1 MYLNSRGLLG
11 MPHDLGSILSTDIE
25 KECINH
31 RLNSN
36 PITHKLYNLGQI
48 TKPILGTDFQ
58 NGTPYLYT
66 VIRWVDIKIK
76 LNNLVKTISSYLSS
90 CAR

>member
-1 MYLNSRGLLG
+1 M
-11 MPHDLGSILSTDIE
+11 
-25 KECINH
+25 
-31 RLNSN
+31 
-36 PITHKLYNLGQI
+36 HKSQVYSDPTTYKLHNLGQI
-48 TKPILGTDFQ
+48 TKPILGTDLQ

-90 CAR
+90 CTK